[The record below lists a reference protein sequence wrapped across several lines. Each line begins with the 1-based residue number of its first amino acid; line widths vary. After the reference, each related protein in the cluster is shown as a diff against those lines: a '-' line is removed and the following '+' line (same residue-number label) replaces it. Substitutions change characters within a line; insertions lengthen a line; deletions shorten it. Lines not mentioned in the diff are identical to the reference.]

1 MRVNEKAFAK
11 LQKYMLFA
19 AAFLFA
25 FVFVAEFLFNGVS
38 IKTKNDDV
46 LSQVSS
52 SNKTFYSAGSM
63 YDINYLESESV
74 DNEDHHIPF
83 IHPAEEVVVA
93 YFTEADY
100 ITATVTVVPGTAVK
114 KQTATQPASTAA
126 KKNNTGNNKTTKPL
140 IIVTTLPVTTEQPTT
155 AMVEPTTG
163 YITTEPSET
172 EMTSGN
178 TEPSSTTEPVS
189 TSESTTQSESTI
201 ATDVSTEPSESIAT
215 TASTEPSE
223 STAPTETS
231 TAVTETTEPTESTSE
246 TDVVTTGES
255 GEDKP
260 GENESVVIAGGKS
273 ENKPGT
279 VKPTV
284 PGTTVDSS
292 TQSTTATGATDV
304 NGEKNNELR
313 SGTQTNN
320 NLAKKSTAFASVF
333 TPVVIIILVILTVI
347 GIIIRYQLQKRA
359 YKKMRHIRKD

>member
-46 LSQVSS
+46 LPQVSS

-93 YFTEADY
+93 YFTDADY
-100 ITATVTVVPGTAVK
+100 ITATVTVVPGTAAK
-114 KQTATQPASTAA
+114 TQAATQPATTAA
-126 KKNNTGNNKTTKPL
+126 KKNSTSNTTPKPI
-140 IIVTTLPVTTEQPTT
+140 IIVATLPIATEEPTT

-172 EMTSGN
+172 EMTSCS

-260 GENESVVIAGGKS
+260 GENKSVVNAGGKS

-347 GIIIRYQLQKRA
+347 GIFIRYQLQKRA
-359 YKKMRHIRKD
+359 NKKMRHIRKD